1 MSKWIALFRG
11 INVGGKNKLAMAE
24 LKDTLGELG
33 LTGVKT
39 YIQSG
44 NAVFGAPDTDAA
56 GLAEKIGLAVQR
68 SHGFRPQVLVMS
80 QRALRRAIQGNP
92 FSAGLDDG
100 SPVHLFFLS
109 GEPPAPD
116 TDKLDALKTPTEEW
130 KLAGEVFYL
139 HAPDG
144 FGRSKLAA
152 SAERLLGVPA
162 TARNWRSVGKIM
174 ELAEQPD

>member
-1 MSKWIALFRG
+1 MFRG
-11 INVGGKNKLAMAE
+11 INVGGKNKLPMAE
-24 LKDTLGELG
+24 LKDTLGKLG
-33 LTGVKT
+33 LTGVQT

-44 NAVFGAPDTDAA
+44 NVVFDAPDTDAA

-68 SHGFRPQVLVMS
+68 SHGFRPQVLVLS
-80 QRALRRAIQGNP
+80 HDQLRRAIQENP
-92 FSAGLDDG
+92 FSGGLDDG

-116 TDKLDALKTPTEEW
+116 IAKMNALKTPTEEW

-139 HAPDG
+139 QAPDG

-162 TARNWRSVGKIM
+162 TARNWRSVSKIQ